1 MANRFLSNKVRNRNH
16 IRMGT
21 KNPTAPS
28 PAPTV
33 IRIASSARF
42 RSDFQST
49 VNSEPEIAI
58 IQHACIVRFRSIC
71 VCFRCDPICRNRLK
85 RPCKIKTK
93 ASPNSSDKKR
103 VFYRLDR
110 FSYIAR
116 NEYRFVRTV
125 KKRNTRNLLCSR
137 HILSLPEEV
146 KKNNPNPAGHQSPRD
161 RRFRP
166 KN

>member
-16 IRMGT
+16 IRIST
-21 KNPTAPS
+21 KKIRLLYS

-42 RSDFQST
+42 RSDIQST
-49 VNSEPEIAI
+49 VSSESEIAI

-93 ASPNSSDKKR
+93 ASPDSSDKKR

-110 FSYIAR
+110 FSYI
-116 NEYRFVRTV
+116 
-125 KKRNTRNLLCSR
+125 CSQR
-137 HILSLPEEV
+137 IPICTNCQKAKHTKFALF
-146 KKNNPNPAGHQSPRD
+146 PAYIIFAGRG
-161 RRFRP
+161 
-166 KN
+166 